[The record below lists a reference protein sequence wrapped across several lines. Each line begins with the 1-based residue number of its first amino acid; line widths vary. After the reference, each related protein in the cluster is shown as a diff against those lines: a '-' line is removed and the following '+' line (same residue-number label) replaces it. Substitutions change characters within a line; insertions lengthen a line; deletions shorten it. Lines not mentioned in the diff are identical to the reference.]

1 MVISTVDTP
10 NTQKFLFVVSDGELD
25 KGAFV
30 EARSEDGSLI
40 GMITSLV
47 KANRYF
53 ERADSV
59 KSFEKSGASIAEQLP
74 AGEWEY
80 LVAEVKALSVHGKGL
95 QKRPSKPVSPGTE
108 VFLAGEQSLR
118 RLLGFDFD
126 NGLKLG
132 ELEHH
137 ALPVSLSLDKL
148 LRKHLAILSIS
159 GGGKS
164 YAASCLLEELLDRPP
179 EKGRVAVVLLDVHG
193 EYTSL
198 AQPPTSPEFK
208 DYSRSVRV
216 VDAGDVRIGVSHLSP
231 SMLEA
236 FASGVSRPQS
246 RALYKVISSLRK
258 ADSLAPF
265 DLEKVRLEVEASESV
280 KEGTKG
286 VLLSMLDQLD
296 SLGLF
301 SSTDAPSVRELAV
314 PGRLSIID
322 FSKTVDLRKK
332 RFIVAHVA
340 RALFEER
347 RKGRIPPFL
356 LVVEEAHQ
364 FAPERVAGEMSVAK
378 QVLEN
383 IAREGR
389 KFGACLCLI
398 TQRPVQLATT
408 VLSQC
413 NTNLILRVTNPY
425 DLKHIGESCEGLDSD
440 AISMITTLRTG
451 EGLLV
456 GEAVSFPLFFKVRR
470 RRSQESPHSKS
481 LEDIAKEF
489 ESARGAEREDVK
501 AFV

>member
-1 MVISTVDTP
+1 MVISTVYPP

-59 KSFEKSGASIAEQLP
+59 KSFEKYGASIAEQLP
-74 AGEWEY
+74 AGEREY

-193 EYTSL
+193 EYT
-198 AQPPTSPEFK
+198 
-208 DYSRSVRV
+208 
-216 VDAGDVRIGVSHLSP
+216 
-231 SMLEA
+231 
-236 FASGVSRPQS
+236 
-246 RALYKVISSLRK
+246 
-258 ADSLAPF
+258 
-265 DLEKVRLEVEASESV
+265 
-280 KEGTKG
+280 
-286 VLLSMLDQLD
+286 
-296 SLGLF
+296 
-301 SSTDAPSVRELAV
+301 
-314 PGRLSIID
+314 
-322 FSKTVDLRKK
+322 
-332 RFIVAHVA
+332 
-340 RALFEER
+340 
-347 RKGRIPPFL
+347 
-356 LVVEEAHQ
+356 
-364 FAPERVAGEMSVAK
+364 
-378 QVLEN
+378 
-383 IAREGR
+383 
-389 KFGACLCLI
+389 
-398 TQRPVQLATT
+398 
-408 VLSQC
+408 
-413 NTNLILRVTNPY
+413 
-425 DLKHIGESCEGLDSD
+425 
-440 AISMITTLRTG
+440 
-451 EGLLV
+451 
-456 GEAVSFPLFFKVRR
+456 
-470 RRSQESPHSKS
+470 
-481 LEDIAKEF
+481 
-489 ESARGAEREDVK
+489 
-501 AFV
+501 